1 MWAAETHRLPSSLLT
16 RVLWLESGFRTVCE
30 NGSTEDHPTVLPTTA
45 RTEGLRAPA
54 AQRAR
59 VEELVESALAH
70 PLFSATRR
78 PPEQAKTGLSADP
91 GMGNL
96 RLTGIVIEADRHFA
110 VFAVPGS
117 KPLVRSEG
125 EAVNEWHLD
134 SISLREVS
142 LSGPGGIMTLEPK
155 SDPTMVRPTQAARP
169 VVSPTQP
176 SATAGRPPSP
186 VAAAP
191 QAKPPPRTPGTAGPP
206 PAASSPRAR

>member
-1 MWAAETHRLPSSLLT
+1 MMDRVVIAFLAGSAVFAALLFGE
-16 RVLWLESGFRTVCE
+16 L
-30 NGSTEDHPTVLPTTA
+30 NDAADHPTVLPTIA
-45 RTEGLRAPA
+45 RTEAPTA
-54 AQRAR
+54 PGAQRPRAD
-59 VEELVESALAH
+59 ELVQTTLAQ

-78 PPEQAKTGLSADP
+78 PPEQAKTGPSADP
-91 GMGNL
+91 GMGNI
-96 RLTGIVIEADRHFA
+96 RLTGIVIEADRHVA
-110 VFAVPGS
+110 VVAVPGA

-176 SATAGRPPSP
+176 SATGGRPSSP

-191 QAKPPPRTPGTAGPP
+191 QAKPPPRTPGNAGPP
-206 PAASSPRAR
+206 RAANSPRTGQ

>member
-1 MWAAETHRLPSSLLT
+1 MMDRVVIALLT
-16 RVLWLESGFRTVCE
+16 
-30 NGSTEDHPTVLPTTA
+30 GSAVFGTLLFGELNDAADQPTVLPTAA
-45 RTEGLRAPA
+45 RTEPLPAPA
-54 AQRAR
+54 APRAR
-59 VEELVESALAH
+59 VEELVETVLAH

-78 PPEQAKTGLSADP
+78 PPEQAKTGPPADP

-96 RLTGIVIEADRHFA
+96 RLTGIIIEADRHLA
-110 VFAVPGS
+110 VFAVPGA
-117 KPLVRSEG
+117 KPLARSEG

-142 LSGPGGIMTLEPK
+142 LSGPGGFMTLEPK
-155 SDPTMVRPTQAARP
+155 SDPTMVRSTQAARP

-176 SATAGRPPSP
+176 SAIGGRPPSP

-206 PAASSPRAR
+206 PAASSPRARQ

>member
-1 MWAAETHRLPSSLLT
+1 MMDRVVITLLT
-16 RVLWLESGFRTVCE
+16 
-30 NGSTEDHPTVLPTTA
+30 GSVVFGALLFGELNDAVDQPTVLPTTA
-45 RTEGLRAPA
+45 RTEPLPAPA

-59 VEELVESALAH
+59 VEELVETALAH
-70 PLFSATRR
+70 PLFTATRR
-78 PPEQAKTGLSADP
+78 PPEQAKTDRSADP
-91 GMGNL
+91 GLGNI
-96 RLTGIVIEADRHFA
+96 RLTGIVIEADRHVA
-110 VFAVPGS
+110 VFAVPGA

-142 LSGPGGIMTLEPK
+142 LSGPSGFMTLEPK
-155 SDPTMVRPTQAARP
+155 SDPTARPTQAARP

-191 QAKPPPRTPGTAGPP
+191 QAKPPTRAPGTAGPP
-206 PAASSPRAR
+206 PAASSPRARQ

>member
-1 MWAAETHRLPSSLLT
+1 MMDRVVIAFLVGSAVFGALVLGELNDASDQPIALPSA
-16 RVLWLESGFRTVCE
+16 
-30 NGSTEDHPTVLPTTA
+30 A
-45 RTEGLRAPA
+45 RTEASTAPA
-54 AQRAR
+54 AQRPRA
-59 VEELVESALAH
+59 EELVQTSLAQ
-70 PLFSATRR
+70 PLFSAPRR
-78 PPEQAKTGLSADP
+78 PPEQAKTDRSADP

-176 SATAGRPPSP
+176 SATGGRPSSP

-191 QAKPPPRTPGTAGPP
+191 QAKPPPRTPGNAGPP
-206 PAASSPRAR
+206 RAANSPRTGQ